1 MNPTENGTLDLPLP
15 SRNFALTR
23 RVLLL
28 VLATSVLIPMAC
40 LCIYGYY
47 DYQRRFADAEELT
60 ERLARVANEH
70 ALKVLDLNQQL
81 ETRVVDTLGDSDDA
95 NIASRQQ
102 ALHRALDDMSGT
114 LPQVAAISVF
124 GANGALLAN
133 SRWYPAPQVSIAE
146 RDDFRSARAIAPV
159 TYFSLPLR
167 GKVAN
172 SDIFTA
178 TMGRVSRDGQFLG
191 VVSIALKRDYFTDF
205 YHEIAA
211 GDNALVIGLYRRDGG
226 LLVRFPSAGNGAQPA
241 PDTPFTHAFRNNELY
256 GRLQMTSTI
265 DHVERV
271 LAYRRVGDFPLYV
284 AAGYATS
291 AVQARWR
298 HNLAL
303 VTAIAAL
310 PCMAVW
316 LLIAYSIRRLDSEQA
331 AWERWQAEVAMRL
344 SVEASSRQL
353 RRMGA
358 LGNLVANVAHDFNN
372 LLMVVSSNMTLARRK
387 HFNDVESEVL
397 AVERAT
403 AGAESLA
410 RRLMSVARKHPRKQ
424 EVIEPAA
431 WLRSVLDTVKS
442 AVHPSIPLTVE
453 CSADLWNV
461 MADAVELELAL
472 VNIAVNA
479 SDAMPHGGRIV
490 IRCQNARVRGA
501 ENDLPDGEYILISVT
516 DNGEGMSEPVLRRAF
531 EPLFT
536 TKERGTGTG
545 LGLAQVLAACEQAGG
560 TARITSVPDAG
571 TTVRLYLPRYQG
583 PAASSKQEEVREPDH
598 PESEPPIADDH
609 PLRGMSVLLV
619 EDNVDVAAGIT
630 AVLEVFGCTVHHE
643 ESADAAFALLGEGYG
658 FDLVLSDVQ
667 MPGRMNGIDL
677 AEQIIQR
684 LPMQKLVLMTG
695 YADDI
700 ERAKHLGVR
709 ILAKPFNMDELRDLM
724 ADGVPH

>member
-630 AVLEVFGCTVHHE
+630 AVLEVFGCAVHHE